1 MKKVLIALIILA
13 LLAAG
18 WYVWQNND
26 APTDSLGGEEEIIET
41 EQMTGDTDIIDL
53 DTPMPEA
60 VVLDEDGEPI
70 AEDMDAVNADIIQR
84 LEAQAE
90 IGMDG
95 EELTDED
102 IRLIQEILDAITS
115 GAQAE

>member
-26 APTDSLGGEEEIIET
+26 TPTDSLGEEEIIET